1 MLLTESGIVQLRNNL
16 LESNGNTFTFRCA
29 CLPLDIETGNG
40 RVYPTDVVSKALI
53 EARQPMINN
62 ELACTC
68 NDHPEEINPIP
79 RDISHVV
86 KDAWIDNGYVYMTA
100 EIVET
105 QSGKDLKALIES
117 NIPIGISVRGTGDVV
132 GNKVTNYTY
141 LGADFV
147 ATPSTGLRVYPEC
160 ISGKRT
166 VYESKKITES
176 QGVKRMSNLSAKDLI
191 NLLSESMNKIKS
203 AKTLSQKQGIVNLTE
218 SKLTNYTILE
228 SNDVMGLQ
236 AIIPVIQEWIEIK
249 IDEVEQPMEMMIAGD
264 ITEENVHSANPVNT
278 PVVDVNVDNQ
288 PAPNDNAGV
297 EAAAKAPLAESKV
310 NKQLAV
316 QNDKLIKEN
325 KELRYQLK
333 SLSEKATQLRESALR
348 VTNKYRSKNNFH
360 SQLINTLTESF
371 KRDQKSKAGLIESLN
386 KQVDTKQSAL
396 IESRTELK
404 KQTVLA
410 EKLTNECAATRMAAE
425 DLATQLQESYKA

>member
-16 LESNGNTFTFRCA
+16 LESNGNIFTFRCA

-147 ATPSTGLRVYPEC
+147 ATLVLD
-160 ISGKRT
+160 
-166 VYESKKITES
+166 YEYILNAYLANAQYMKVKKS
-176 QGVKRMSNLSAKDLI
+176 LN
-191 NLLSESMNKIKS
+191 
-203 AKTLSQKQGIVNLTE
+203 
-218 SKLTNYTILE
+218 
-228 SNDVMGLQ
+228 
-236 AIIPVIQEWIEIK
+236 
-249 IDEVEQPMEMMIAGD
+249 
-264 ITEENVHSANPVNT
+264 H
-278 PVVDVNVDNQ
+278 
-288 PAPNDNAGV
+288 
-297 EAAAKAPLAESKV
+297 
-310 NKQLAV
+310 
-316 QNDKLIKEN
+316 
-325 KELRYQLK
+325 KELKECL
-333 SLSEKATQLRESALR
+333 T
-348 VTNKYRSKNNFH
+348 YR
-360 SQLINTLTESF
+360 
-371 KRDQKSKAGLIESLN
+371 QK
-386 KQVDTKQSAL
+386 T
-396 IESRTELK
+396 
-404 KQTVLA
+404 
-410 EKLTNECAATRMAAE
+410 
-425 DLATQLQESYKA
+425 

>member
-264 ITEENVHSANPVNT
+264 MTEENIHSANPVTT
-278 PVVDVNVDNQ
+278 PVVDVNIDSQ
-288 PAPNDNAGV
+288 PALNDNAGI

-333 SLSEKATQLRESALR
+333 ALSQKATQLRESALR
-348 VTNKYRSKNNFH
+348 VVNKQRSKNTLH

-371 KRDQKSKAGLIESLN
+371 KRDQKSKTGLIESLN